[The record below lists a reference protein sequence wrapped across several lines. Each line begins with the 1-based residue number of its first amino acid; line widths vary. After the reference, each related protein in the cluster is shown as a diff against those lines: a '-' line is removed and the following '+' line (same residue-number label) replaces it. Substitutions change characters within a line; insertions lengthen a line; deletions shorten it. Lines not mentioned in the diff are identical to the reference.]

1 MFNSTSAFLRLKE
14 EILKVNFERIV
25 TNPDTYAPTLSLRVF
40 VDVEYLIS
48 IIQDKGRDESLNII
62 GEMFYDSLS
71 DVLDDLI
78 TEGE

>member
-1 MFNSTSAFLRLKE
+1 MK
-14 EILKVNFERIV
+14 INFERIV

-40 VDVEYLIS
+40 LEVEQLIS

-71 DVLDDLI
+71 EILDELI
-78 TEGE
+78 TEGDE